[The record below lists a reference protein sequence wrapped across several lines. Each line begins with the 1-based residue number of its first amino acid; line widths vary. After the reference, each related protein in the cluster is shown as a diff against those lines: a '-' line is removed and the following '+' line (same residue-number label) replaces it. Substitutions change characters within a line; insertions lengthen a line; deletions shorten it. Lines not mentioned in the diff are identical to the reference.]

1 MFTDLPTIEDEKD
14 EVMEEEF
21 VSVAEESKR
30 QEGILHDI
38 NNIERMI
45 ELGQMAM
52 NDPVA
57 F

>member
-45 ELGQMAM
+45 ELG
-52 NDPVA
+52 
-57 F
+57 